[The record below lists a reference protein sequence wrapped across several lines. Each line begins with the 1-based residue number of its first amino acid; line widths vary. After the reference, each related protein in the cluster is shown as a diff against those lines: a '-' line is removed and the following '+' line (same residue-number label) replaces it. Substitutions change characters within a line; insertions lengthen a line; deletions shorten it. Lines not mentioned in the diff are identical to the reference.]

1 MISSLLKYAPVQI
14 FAAISVFAL
23 ISIHTK
29 LLTTTEY
36 GMLALMLLTVEIVR
50 AVAAQ
55 WINAS
60 MLRLLP
66 SKKTEEYEHFA
77 AVASSIILCCTVPAL
92 ALVSLGLYLTGL
104 LTLST
109 FLATFLV
116 FLTKAFYQFYL
127 ELARI
132 MERLNQ
138 YRVAVLTQSITAI
151 VFTVSLL
158 LFYSNILSAL
168 SALALSYI
176 AAGLVV
182 FKPLKISINK
192 LKTADAKVIFSYGLP
207 LMVSGLVAAI
217 SSRLDR
223 YFIADSLDLAQTG
236 IYAAISNILLG
247 IGALIFMVVAL
258 PSYPELTK
266 KINDKSALYKAHG
279 KYLTLLLFVTLP
291 ALVGLCVLIEPITR
305 LLLSE
310 EYLSHG
316 HNVFYILCS
325 AVFIQNLK
333 AHYVSHGLQF
343 SLNTKYLPKISVFSL
358 ILNLLLLVTLIPAY
372 GLIGAATSFLIT
384 SIISL
389 FATLYLSIKKGY
401 KYFIPLQ
408 VYKIIFSTLCM
419 AIFLPE
425 LRVYHFVMINIPIV
439 NLVIDVLIGVSIFSC
454 VLALLNYKKCKAWI
468 INEK

>member
-1 MISSLLKYAPVQI
+1 MLRSLLKYAPVQI

-36 GMLALMLLTVEIVR
+36 GMLALMLLTVEVVR

-66 SKKTEEYEHFA
+66 SKKAEEHNNFA
-77 AVASSIILCCTVPAL
+77 AIASSIIFCCTLPAL
-92 ALVSLGLYLTGL
+92 ALVSLGLHLTGL

-116 FLTKAFYQFYL
+116 FLTKALYQFYL

-138 YRVAVLTQSITAI
+138 YRIAVLTQSIMVI
-151 VFTVSLL
+151 LFTGCLL
-158 LFYSNILSAL
+158 AYSPNILYAL
-168 SALALSYI
+168 SALALSYLV
-176 AAGLVV
+176 AGLIV
-182 FKPLKISINK
+182 FKPLKVSINK
-192 LKTADAKVIFSYGLP
+192 LKTADAQAIFSYGLP
-207 LMVSGLVAAI
+207 LMASGLVAAI

-247 IGALIFMVVAL
+247 IGALIFMIVAL

-266 KINDKSALYKAHG
+266 KINDKAVLYKAHG
-279 KYLTLLLFVTLP
+279 EYLTLLCFIVMP
-291 ALVGLCVLIEPITR
+291 ALVGFCILAEPIMH

-310 EYLSHG
+310 EYLSQG
-316 HNVFYILCS
+316 STVIYILC
-325 AVFIQNLK
+325 AGVFVLNLK
-333 AHYVSHGLQF
+333 AHYIDHGLQF

-358 ILNLLLLVTLIPAY
+358 VVNLSLLVALIPLY
-372 GLIGAATSFLIT
+372 GLVGAAIAFFVTSLTSFSVALC
-384 SIISL
+384 
-389 FATLYLSIKKGY
+389 LSIKKGY
-401 KYFIPLQ
+401 KYSIPLQ
-408 VYKIIFSTLCM
+408 VFKITFSTVCM

-425 LRVYHFVMINIPIV
+425 LRVYHFVIINMPIINII
-439 NLVIDVLIGVSIFSC
+439 IDVFIGMSIFLF
-454 VLALLNYKKCKAWI
+454 VLALLNYNKCKVWAI
-468 INEK
+468 KK

>member
-1 MISSLLKYAPVQI
+1 MFNALLKYAPVQI

-36 GMLALMLLTVEIVR
+36 GMLALMLLTVEVVR

-55 WINAS
+55 WINSS

-66 SKKTEEYEHFA
+66 SKKTEEHDNFA
-77 AVASSIILCCTVPAL
+77 AIACSIIFCCTLPAL

-109 FLATFLV
+109 VLATFLV
-116 FLTKAFYQFYL
+116 FLTKALYQFYL

-132 MERLNQ
+132 MDRLNQ
-138 YRVAVLTQSITAI
+138 YRVAVLTQSIMAI
-151 VFTVSLL
+151 VITGSLL
-158 LFYSNILSAL
+158 VYFPNILSAL

-182 FKPLKISINK
+182 FKPFKISINK
-192 LKTADAKVIFSYGLP
+192 LKTADAQAIFSYGLP
-207 LMVSGLVAAI
+207 LMASGLVAAI

-258 PSYPELTK
+258 PGFPELTK
-266 KINDKSALYKAHG
+266 KINDKAALYKAHG
-279 KYLTLLLFVTLP
+279 EYLTLLCLISVP
-291 ALVGLCVLIEPITR
+291 ALVGFCILAEPITH

-310 EYLSHG
+310 EYLSQG
-316 HNVFYILCS
+316 STVIYILC
-325 AVFIQNLK
+325 AGVFVLNLK
-333 AHYVSHGLQF
+333 AHYIDHGLQF

-358 ILNLLLLVTLIPAY
+358 VLNLSLLVTLIPPF
-372 GLIGAATSFLIT
+372 GLIGAASAFLIAN
-384 SIISL
+384 IIALVMSL
-389 FATLYLSIKKGY
+389 WLSLKKGY
-401 KYFIPLQ
+401 KYAVPLQ
-408 VYKIIFSTLCM
+408 VYKILLSTVCM

-425 LRVYHFVMINIPIV
+425 LRVYNFVVINMPIV
-439 NLVIDVLIGVSIFSC
+439 NIALDVITGVIIFSS
-454 VLALLNYKKCKAWI
+454 VLAFLNYNKCKAWVVS
-468 INEK
+468 E

>member
-1 MISSLLKYAPVQI
+1 MFNALLKYAPVQI

-36 GMLALMLLTVEIVR
+36 GMLALMLLTVEVVR

-55 WINAS
+55 WINSS

-66 SKKTEEYEHFA
+66 SKKTEEHDNFA
-77 AVASSIILCCTVPAL
+77 AIASSIIFCCTLPAL

-116 FLTKAFYQFYL
+116 FLTKALYQFYL

-138 YRVAVLTQSITAI
+138 YRIAVLTQSIMAI
-151 VFTVSLL
+151 VITGSLL
-158 LFYSNILSAL
+158 VYYPNILSAL

-182 FKPLKISINK
+182 FKPFKISINK
-192 LKTADAKVIFSYGLP
+192 LKTADAQAIFSYGLP
-207 LMVSGLVAAI
+207 LMASGLVAAI

-223 YFIADSLDLAQTG
+223 YFIADKLDLAQTG

-266 KINDKSALYKAHG
+266 KINDKAALYKAHG
-279 KYLTLLLFVTLP
+279 EYLTLLCLIAMP
-291 ALVGLCVLIEPITR
+291 ALVGFCILAEPITH

-310 EYLSHG
+310 EYLSQG
-316 HNVFYILCS
+316 STVIYILC
-325 AVFIQNLK
+325 AGVFVLNLK
-333 AHYVSHGLQF
+333 AHYIDHGLQF

-358 ILNLLLLVTLIPAY
+358 ILNLSLLVTLIPPF
-372 GLIGAATSFLIT
+372 GLIGAASAFLIANT
-384 SIISL
+384 ITLVMSL
-389 FATLYLSIKKGY
+389 WLSLKKGY
-401 KYFIPLQ
+401 RYAVPLQ
-408 VYKIIFSTLCM
+408 VYKILLSTVCM

-425 LRVYHFVMINIPIV
+425 LRAYHFVIINMPIV
-439 NLVIDVLIGVSIFSC
+439 NIIIDVVIGVSIFSC
-454 VLALLNYKKCKAWI
+454 VLALLNYSKCKAWLA
-468 INEK
+468 N

>member
-1 MISSLLKYAPVQI
+1 MFNALLKYAPVQV

-36 GMLALMLLTVEIVR
+36 GMLALMLLTVEVVR

-55 WINAS
+55 WINSS

-66 SKKTEEYEHFA
+66 SKKTEEHDNFA
-77 AVASSIILCCTVPAL
+77 AIACSIIFCCTLPAL

-116 FLTKAFYQFYL
+116 FLTKALYQFYL

-138 YRVAVLTQSITAI
+138 YRVAVLTQSIMAI
-151 VFTVSLL
+151 VITGSLL
-158 LFYSNILSAL
+158 AYSPNILSAL

-182 FKPLKISINK
+182 FKPFKVSINK
-192 LKTADAKVIFSYGLP
+192 LKTADAQAIFSYGLP
-207 LMVSGLVAAI
+207 LMASGLVAAI

-258 PSYPELTK
+258 PGFPELTK
-266 KINDKSALYKAHG
+266 KINDKAALYKAHG
-279 KYLTLLLFVTLP
+279 EYLTLLCLISVP
-291 ALVGLCVLIEPITR
+291 ALVGFCILAEPITH

-310 EYLSHG
+310 EYLSQG
-316 HNVFYILCS
+316 STVIYILC
-325 AVFIQNLK
+325 AGVFVLNLK
-333 AHYVSHGLQF
+333 GHYIDHGLQF

-358 ILNLLLLVTLIPAY
+358 ILNLSLLVTLIPPF
-372 GLIGAATSFLIT
+372 GLIGAASAFLIAN
-384 SIISL
+384 IIALIMSL
-389 FATLYLSIKKGY
+389 WLSLKKGY
-401 KYFIPLQ
+401 KYAVPLQ
-408 VYKIIFSTLCM
+408 VYKILLSTVCM

-425 LRVYHFVMINIPIV
+425 LRVYNFVVINIPIV
-439 NLVIDVLIGVSIFSC
+439 NIIIDVVIGVSIFSC
-454 VLALLNYKKCKAWI
+454 VLALLNYKKCKAWV
-468 INEK
+468 INK

>member
-77 AVASSIILCCTVPAL
+77 AVASSIIFCCALPAL
-92 ALVSLGLYLTGL
+92 ALVSLGLYLTEL

-109 FLATFLV
+109 FIATFLV
-116 FLTKAFYQFYL
+116 FLTRALFQFYL
-127 ELARI
+127 ELARV

-138 YRVAVLTQSITAI
+138 YRMAVLTQSIIAI
-151 VFTVSLL
+151 VFTGSF
-158 LFYSNILSAL
+158 LFFYPNIISAL
-168 SALALSYI
+168 SALVLSYI
-176 AAGLVV
+176 AAGSVV

-192 LKTADAKVIFSYGLP
+192 LKTADAQAIFSYGLP
-207 LMVSGLVAAI
+207 LMASGLVAAI

-223 YFIADSLDLAQTG
+223 YFIAEKLDLAQTG

-258 PSYPELTK
+258 PGYPELTK
-266 KINDKSALYKAHG
+266 KINDKAALYKAHG
-279 KYLTLLLFVTLP
+279 EYLTLLCLITMP
-291 ALVGLCVLIEPITR
+291 ALVGFCVLAEPITH

-310 EYLSHG
+310 EYLSQG
-316 HNVFYILCS
+316 STVIYILC
-325 AVFIQNLK
+325 AGVFVLNLK
-333 AHYVSHGLQF
+333 GHYIDHGLQF

-358 ILNLLLLVTLIPAY
+358 VVNLSLLVTLIPLY
-372 GLIGAATSFLIT
+372 GLVGAASAFLIT
-384 SIISL
+384 SLTSFSVAL
-389 FATLYLSIKKGY
+389 WLSIKKGY
-401 KYFIPLQ
+401 KYAVPLQ
-408 VYKIIFSTLCM
+408 VYKILLSTVCM

-425 LRVYHFVMINIPIV
+425 LRAHHFVIINMPIINII
-439 NLVIDVLIGVSIFSC
+439 IDVVIGVSIFSC
-454 VLALLNYKKCKAWI
+454 VLALLNYKKCKAWAA
-468 INEK
+468 NK